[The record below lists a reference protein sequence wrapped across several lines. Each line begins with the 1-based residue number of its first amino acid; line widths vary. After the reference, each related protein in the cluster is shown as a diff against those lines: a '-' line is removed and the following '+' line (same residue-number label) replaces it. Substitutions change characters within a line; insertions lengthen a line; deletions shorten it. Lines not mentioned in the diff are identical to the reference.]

1 MALKSFVNYQSVK
14 PEEINFALGTDRH
27 GKPTIQMY
35 IGSGAAEVAL
45 ISPAC
50 VTNWPRVTGDG
61 NFGTMWGPVEV
72 TKAKFTLD
80 LTDSPINEERNT
92 EYAKF
97 SELMGAVD
105 DRLLD
110 FVQANQLK
118 ILGRKNLSRDECKML
133 QIRTVRPKYDKA
145 TGALAGNSVQLSA
158 AKFAWDGCGGRYPRT
173 INVCDHKGAVVP
185 NGNVQPGDVVA
196 ATMYANQV
204 YTGVGGDKFGIH
216 WSLEDVQVVCQ
227 RTRLAQKTSVP
238 CFQENVYTF
247 AMPYTEPTATC
258 SASGADIEA
267 QFSEPMA
274 VA

>member
-1 MALKSFVNYQSVK
+1 MAMKKYINYQALESA
-14 PEEINFALGTDRH
+14 EINFCLGTDRQ

-35 IGSGAAEVAL
+35 IGAEAAEVAFV
-45 ISPAC
+45 SPAC

-61 NFGTMWGPVEV
+61 NFGTMWGPTEV

-80 LTDSPINEERNT
+80 LTDGPINEGTNEHYSLLT
-92 EYAKF
+92 D
-97 SELMGAVD
+97 LMSAVD

-110 FVQANQLK
+110 FVQANQLR

-145 TGALAGNSVQLSA
+145 TGVLSGHSVQLSTS
-158 AKFAWDGCGGRYPRT
+158 KFAWDGCGGRYPRT
-173 INVCDHKGAVVP
+173 INVCDHQGAVVP
-185 NGNVQPGDVVA
+185 NGTVQPGDVVA
-196 ATMYANQV
+196 VTMFANQV

-216 WSLEDVQVVCQ
+216 WSFEDVQVVCQ
-227 RTRLAQKTSVP
+227 RSRLAQKTSVP
-238 CFQENVYTF
+238 SFQANTYEF
-247 AMPYTEPTATC
+247 AMPYTQPTSVVSCGGT
-258 SASGADIEA
+258 DIES